1 VSSWTDSLSRKTLVQ
16 ASHDAMVATMDGW
29 WAEGSDAP
37 DTIEA
42 AALLEELS

>member
-1 VSSWTDSLSRKTLVQ
+1 
-16 ASHDAMVATMDGW
+16 MDGW